1 MKLILVFSI
10 LFLSCIHGASSDSRF
25 FTAMYSLG
33 DSYIDAGNFLIMAA
47 AMVPAVPVWH
57 DKLPYGMTFFGH
69 PTGRLSDGRNT
80 IDFIAQKFGL
90 PLLGPS
96 LLNNSDASKG
106 VNFAVGGA
114 PAIDIDYFERNNIVQ
129 FKLLNNSLSVQLGW
143 FEELRPAICNK
154 TETSGCRDCF
164 SKALFFVGEF
174 GVNDYNFLWFAG
186 KTEDE
191 VMSHVPTVIKNIA
204 AAVEG
209 LIKGGAVYVVVPGN
223 PPLGCSP
230 TMLTSRSGLNT
241 TEYDDMGC
249 LTDINRVARHHN
261 SLLRSSIVSLRGRY
275 RRATIIFADF
285 YSPIIKI
292 LRNPSHFGVAEADA
306 LRACCGAGGPYNW
319 NGSAICGMPGATAC
333 ENPSAFVNWDGVHYT
348 EATNGYIADWWLNGP
363 FADPPIMSVVRY

>member
-1 MKLILVFSI
+1 MKLILAFSI
-10 LFLSCIHGASSDSRF
+10 LFLSCIYGASSDSRF

-33 DSYIDAGNFLIMAA
+33 DSYIDAGNFVIMAA
-47 AMVPAVPVWH
+47 ALVPPFPSWH
-57 DKLPYGMTFFGH
+57 DRLPYGMTFFGH

-80 IDFIAQKFGL
+80 IDFI
-90 PLLGPS
+90 
-96 LLNNSDASKG
+96 G

-114 PAIDIDYFERNNIVQ
+114 PVIDVDYFERNNIVQ

-143 FEELRPAICNK
+143 FEELRPVICNK
-154 TETSGCRDCF
+154 TETSGCGGCF

-191 VMSHVPTVIKNIA
+191 VMSHVPTVVQNIA
-204 AAVEG
+204 TAVEG

-241 TEYDDMGC
+241 TEYDPMGC
-249 LTDINRVARHHN
+249 LIDVNRVATHHN
-261 SLLRSSIVSLRGRY
+261 SRLRTAIVSLRGKY
-275 RRATIIFADF
+275 PRATIILADF

-292 LRNPSHFGVAEADA
+292 LRNPSHYGMAEADA
-306 LRACCGAGGPYNW
+306 LRACCGAGGTYNW